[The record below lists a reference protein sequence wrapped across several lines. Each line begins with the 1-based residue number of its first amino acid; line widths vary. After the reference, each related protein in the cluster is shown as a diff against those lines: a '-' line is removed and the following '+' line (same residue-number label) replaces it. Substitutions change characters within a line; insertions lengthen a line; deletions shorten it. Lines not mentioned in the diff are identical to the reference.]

1 MLTHTHRPTARP
13 LPTSL
18 PAAVRTALITSLL
31 MAVALLAP
39 ASATAAPMEPGRD
52 KASRAVRPGGE
63 DGGSERSQFV
73 YTLRPG
79 SVLRD
84 YINVI
89 NTGRKPVMLDLYTVD
104 AFNVPEDG
112 GFALRM
118 PEEARTGVGGWVR
131 LGKKSRIR
139 LQPRKGLRIPFE
151 ISVPENAQPGDHAGA
166 IVAAN
171 ARLESGNKKGDLTFD
186 VRRRVGVRIY
196 LRVEGALEPGL
207 SVSNFEAAGSA
218 PLIPYVTGDGKVA
231 VDWEITNTGNV
242 RLDPSATVEL
252 VGPLGDV
259 VKGIDVAVPELLPGG
274 VLTGTSEFDVLPPYG
289 KLSARMVVEAEDAE
303 DTVSQTLW
311 SVPRL
316 PLLVLALLL
325 SARWLRRRRRTH
337 RWPFRSRAAA
347 SVISE
352 TEPEP
357 AAVS

>member
-1 MLTHTHRPTARP
+1 MLTHAHRPTAR
-13 LPTSL
+13 
-18 PAAVRTALITSLL
+18 AAVRTALVTSLL
-31 MAVALLAP
+31 LAVALLAP
-39 ASATAAPMEPGRD
+39 APATASATAAPMEPGRD
-52 KASRAVRPGGE
+52 KASWAVKPGGE
-63 DGGSERSQFV
+63 NGGSERSQFV

-84 YINVI
+84 YVNVI

-118 PEEARTGVGGWVR
+118 PEEPRTGVGGWVR
-131 LGKKSRIR
+131 LGKKSRVR
-139 LQPRKGLRIPFE
+139 LQPREGLRIPFE

-186 VRRRVGVRIY
+186 VRRRVGARIY

-207 SVSNFEAAGSA
+207 SVSDFEAAGSA
-218 PLIPYVTGDGKVA
+218 PLVPYVTGAGKVA
-231 VDWEITNTGNV
+231 VDWEVTNTGNV

-252 VGPLGDV
+252 VGPLGV
-259 VKGIDVAVPELLPGG
+259 VASVNVPVPELLPGG
-274 VLTGTSEFDVLPPYG
+274 VLTGTSEFDSLPPYG
-289 KLSARMVVEAEDAE
+289 KLSARMVVQAEDAE
-303 DTVSQTLW
+303 DTVSQTVW
-311 SVPRL
+311 SVPWL

-325 SARWLRRRRRTH
+325 SAWWLRRRRRTH

-357 AAVS
+357 AAVT